1 MSNLKYRTAEESVV
15 ALEDPLR
22 SDQTDGRVFPGGHD
36 EPKHRFMGGG
46 VDSTIID
53 GRTNMEV
60 IGEQIPGGIV
70 KVSGAKNSATKLM
83 AAALLTEERI
93 HLDNFPTELVDT
105 RIKAAFLKDI
115 GVFVDADSRK
125 ETIEIQATEIRKD
138 ELSQYNYPMRST
150 YLLAAGQLLR
160 NGTAHIPYPGGCK
173 IANRK
178 YDLHVMVWETMGCKV
193 EEFEDCISIS
203 CNGLRG
209 AEISF
214 PFPTV
219 GGTENALLC
228 CSIAK
233 GTSVIRNAYISPEV
247 NDLIQMLVMMGAD
260 IEVYGNSQ
268 IRVKGVDSL
277 RGTSYRV
284 MPDRIE
290 ALTWII
296 YAVLSKGTVIVE
308 DVPFSTMEV
317 PLIHLQEAGID
328 LFRNSRSVHISPK
341 CLENFVIQP
350 FEVACGTHPGVI
362 SDMQPFYVLLGLGA
376 DGRSRIIDY
385 RYPER
390 TAYLSELEKMCPG
403 CLEWSAAGNINT
415 KGPAELKASTVNST
429 DLRGSMAVV
438 LAALLAR
445 GHTTI
450 TNVNMAFR
458 GYNKLAEKLSK
469 LGIKYNLT
477 R

>member
-1 MSNLKYRTAEESVV
+1 
-15 ALEDPLR
+15 
-22 SDQTDGRVFPGGHD
+22 
-36 EPKHRFMGGG
+36 
-46 VDSTIID
+46 
-53 GRTNMEV
+53 
-60 IGEQIPGGIV
+60 
-70 KVSGAKNSATKLM
+70 
-83 AAALLTEERI
+83 
-93 HLDNFPTELVDT
+93 
-105 RIKAAFLKDI
+105 DI

-178 YDLHVMVWETMGCKV
+178 Y
-193 EEFEDCISIS
+193 ISIS

>member
-1 MSNLKYRTAEESVV
+1 MMIES
-15 ALEDPLR
+15 
-22 SDQTDGRVFPGGHD
+22 G
-36 EPKHRFMGGG
+36 M
-46 VDSTIID
+46 
-53 GRTNMEV
+53 NMEV
-60 IGEQIPGGIV
+60 IGEQIPNGIV
-70 KVSGAKNSATKLM
+70 KVSGAKNSATRLM

-93 HLDNFPTELVDT
+93 HLDNFPTELVDAKV
-105 RIKAAFLKDI
+105 KATFLQDV
-115 GVFVDADSRK
+115 GVSIAADSQK

-138 ELSQYNYPMRST
+138 KLSQYNYPIRTT

-160 NGTAHIPYPGGCK
+160 NGMARIPYPGGCK
-173 IANRK
+173 IGNRK
-178 YDLHVMVWETMGCKV
+178 YDLHVMVWEKMGCKV
-193 EEFEDCISIS
+193 EELEDHILIS
-203 CNGLRG
+203 CKGLLG
-209 AEISF
+209 AEVSF
-214 PFPTV
+214 PFPTI

-247 NDLIQMLVMMGAD
+247 DDLIQLLLLMGAD

-296 YAVLSKGTVIVE
+296 YAVLSRGTVLVE
-308 DVPFSTMEV
+308 DVPFDTMEV

-328 LFRNSRSVHISPK
+328 LFRNSRSVYISPR

-362 SDMQPFYVLLGLGA
+362 SDMQPFYVLLGLRA

-390 TAYLSELEKMCPG
+390 TAYLAELEKMCPG
-403 CLEWSAAGNINT
+403 CLEWSVAGNIIT
-415 KGPAELKASTVNST
+415 KGPAELKGSTVNST

-438 LAALLAR
+438 LAGLLAR

-458 GYNKLAEKLSK
+458 GYNKLAEKLSN
-469 LGIKYNLT
+469 LGIEYNLT